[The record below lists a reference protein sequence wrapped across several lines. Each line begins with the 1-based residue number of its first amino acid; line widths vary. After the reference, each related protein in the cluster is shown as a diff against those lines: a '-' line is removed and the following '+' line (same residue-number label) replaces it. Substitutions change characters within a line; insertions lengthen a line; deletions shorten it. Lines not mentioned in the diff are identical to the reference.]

1 MKSWYKKS
9 VAVVASAALMVP
21 AASAFAEAPQ
31 HKAKNMLA
39 NSAKQTEKN
48 EEKWMSKDTIV
59 IKHSGLDKNV
69 HKKIGSKVIRSI
81 PSLGYDVVQLNKAYR
96 SKKPS
101 LTI

>member
-1 MKSWYKKS
+1 
-9 VAVVASAALMVP
+9 MVP

-59 IKHSGLDKNV
+59 IKHSGLDKTYIKNWLQG
-69 HKKIGSKVIRSI
+69 HPLHSFIR
-81 PSLGYDVVQLNKAYR
+81 V
-96 SKKPS
+96 
-101 LTI
+101 